1 MDQKLKVI
9 MNLAQTVQMKG
20 KIMET
25 SQTVQIITVGD
36 LVEENGKTIRENNL
50 AKQHA
55 LRLGDV
61 VEVDIELSDRHGFPT
76 KVDLRGKCRLY
87 VVAHMRDCDGTPLYM
102 VSDLPVAYPLHT
114 ENLFSKERLLYRM
127 LAVVVE
133 HGYSEESL
141 KATGEHNDLCLNLRE
156 YLGSPD

>member
-1 MDQKLKVI
+1 MV
-9 MNLAQTVQMKG
+9 
-20 KIMET
+20 E
-25 SQTVQIITVGD
+25 IITMGD
-36 LVEENGKTIRENNL
+36 IVEENGKTIRENNL

-55 LRLGDV
+55 LKLGDV
-61 VEVDIELSDRHGFPT
+61 VEVDIKLSDRHGHPT
-76 KVDLRGKCRLY
+76 KVDLRGRCHLY

-102 VSDLPVAYPLHT
+102 VSDLPVVYPLHT

-141 KATGEHNDLCLNLRE
+141 KATGLHNDLCLNLRD
-156 YLGSPD
+156 YVGNPD